1 MVELL
6 SPVGNFDCLK
16 SAVQNGANA
25 VYFGADNFS
34 ARAFAD
40 NFNLSTLKEAITYAK
55 LRGVKT
61 NLALNTLIT
70 NKELKNAINLAKN
83 AYKFGI
89 DAIIVQDLGL
99 ANLLIKNF
107 PDLDIHAS
115 TQMTV
120 HNLEGVLEL
129 EKMGFKRVVLARELS
144 INEIEYICANSN
156 IEIECF
162 VHGALC
168 ISYSGQCLFSS
179 LVGGRSGNR
188 GKCAQSC
195 RLPYTLLENGK
206 KIDNG
211 YLLSTK
217 DLCSLEFLPSLIQSG
232 VKSFKIEGR
241 MKSSEYVA
249 LTTRIYR
256 KYIDLAQYCIKNNCM
271 ENYIIDEQDK
281 KDLMQIF
288 NRGNFSN
295 GHLDNKANK
304 DLIYKEK
311 PNNMGLFLG
320 VVEKYNILKGHI
332 TVKLNDKI
340 EIGDTIALQNE
351 TCTYTISELLKNGQN
366 ITETHIGDTV
376 TIGRMKGTIRLGDKI
391 YKISS
396 KKLNTDLKNSFSK
409 EHKKIMLN
417 ASVKINENKPIS
429 MTITIASNHP
439 KIYNNLNITCTIPE
453 YIPTKAINHPI
464 NSENVILQITK
475 TNNTPYEFKNIQ
487 IDLDDNVF
495 LPKVSMINKLRR
507 QALSNVQDFATN
519 NIIRKNIPDISV
531 PKIINNNVK
540 PKQKEISVL
549 LNKLNLDYSYD
560 DLDNGINNIY
570 IPLKYFTLN
579 EYKNIIVT
587 LSKKYNLY
595 IYMPVIVKSNYR
607 NLFISNIEQT
617 LEKLPIKGFVISNI
631 GNLKLLQNLNID
643 INKFQIIANYSFN
656 IYNISSIYK
665 LKELNINRYTIS
677 PELDKENILD
687 LCNNN
692 LLDNELI
699 IYGKLPLM
707 NIRYCLLGKSNL
719 CYPECDSKCR
729 TKNYY
734 ELKDRLQMK
743 FRFLPDN
750 VQTVTTIFN
759 SKTLSIEPKNFN
771 VNCIRIDI
779 LDENIKEINKVIF
792 FTKKR

>member
-6 SPVGNFDCLK
+6 APVGNFDCLK

-40 NFNLSTLKEAITYAK
+40 NFNLDTLKEAILYAK

-61 NLALNTLIT
+61 NLTLNTLIT
-70 NKELKNAINLAKN
+70 DKELPYAINLAKN

-89 DAIIVQDLGL
+89 DAIIVQHL
-99 ANLLIKNF
+99 ALTDLLIKNF
-107 PDLDIHAS
+107 PNLDIHAS
-115 TQMTV
+115 TQMSI

-144 INEIEYICANSN
+144 INEIEYICTNSN
-156 IEIECF
+156 IEVECF

-217 DLCSLEFLPSLIQSG
+217 DLCSLEFLPNLIKAG

-249 LTTRIYR
+249 LTTKIYR
-256 KYIDLAQYCIKNNCM
+256 KYIDLAQYCIKNKCL
-271 ENYIIDEQDK
+271 ENYIINEQDK
-281 KDLMQIF
+281 KDLMQVF

-320 VVEKYNILKGHI
+320 IVEKYNKLKGYI
-332 TVKLNDKI
+332 TLKLNEKI

-351 TCTYTISELLKNGQN
+351 TCSYTISELLKNGQN
-366 ITETHIGDTV
+366 ITETQIGDTV
-376 TIGRMKGTIRLGDKI
+376 TIGRIKGNIKLGDKI
-391 YKISS
+391 YKLSS
-396 KKLNTDLKNSFSK
+396 KKLSSEIEKSFSK
-409 EHKKIMLN
+409 ENRKIMLN
-417 ASVKINENKPIS
+417 ASVTIKENKPIS
-429 MTITIASNHP
+429 MTVRIASNHP
-439 KIYNNLNITCTIPE
+439 KIYNNMNITSTIPE

-464 NSENVILQITK
+464 KSENVILQIAK

-507 QALSNVQDFATN
+507 LALNNVQDFAIN
-519 NIIRKNIPDISV
+519 NIIRKNTPDISANET
-531 PKIINNNVK
+531 IENTIK
-540 PKQKEISVL
+540 PKHKEISVL
-549 LNKLNLDYSYD
+549 LNKLNSNYDYD
-560 DLDNGINNIY
+560 NLDNSINNIY

-579 EYKNIIVT
+579 EYKDIIVN

-595 IYMPVIVKSNYR
+595 IYMPIIVKSNYR
-607 NLFISNIEQT
+607 NLFISNIAQT

-656 IYNISSIYK
+656 IYNHYSIYK
-665 LKELNINRYTIS
+665 LKELKINRYTIS
-677 PELDKENILD
+677 PELDKENILE
-687 LCNNN
+687 LYNNN

-729 TKNYY
+729 TQNYY
-734 ELKDRLQMK
+734 QLKDRLQMK
-743 FRFLPDN
+743 FRVLPDN
-750 VQTVTTIFN
+750 IQTVTTIFN
-759 SKTLSIEPKNFN
+759 SKTLSIKPNVFN
-771 VNCIRIDI
+771 VNCVRIDI
-779 LDENIKEINKVIF
+779 LDENIKEINKVISF
-792 FTKKR
+792 VKKR